1 MTAVRRAKRPA
12 PESPDPGPSASKV
25 KCQYCPKLFD
35 AKARGAQA
43 THLNACK
50 RRHDELEASEA
61 YEKRCSK
68 KEAKAK
74 QRTHRELSAIAEV
87 ASSFRG
93 PTLEEPSDTIAV
105 DPYTQYMEI
114 TLTDPGFKVLENQP
128 LGDEPLDDQ
137 PLDDPPLETMDN
149 HFSDG
154 LRSRSDSHSNSN
166 ESSSMAD
173 FGRVSP
179 PPVSVNFSSTRS
191 RGSPMEFKTEYQ
203 PKGRRAETTSY
214 DSYDTFRSRSYVPEA
229 KEDVKPWF
237 PFRSRG
243 DSEFASI
250 ALDANLSDSVVNRIL
265 SLMRDVVEKRKDV
278 TFTNSQDLRKVCD
291 EAAKEFTPFQEH
303 PINLEHK
310 KDEIELN
317 FMGRDLWDWSLD
329 LLHNEQLAPHFVWD
343 AQRVYKHNG
352 RLGPESNYVRFIDE
366 PWTADRWW
374 DIQDSLPQYPDA
386 PSVPLAYVFYADKTR
401 LSSAG
406 NVQGYPIVARC
417 ANLPVDIRNGR
428 GVGGGRVVGWL
439 PLLPGDAEKDG
450 TLSYTT
456 LKRVV
461 WHKSVAKLFEGAQH
475 YSHTGYYFS
484 DCFDGIPRWLFLVIL
499 ILSADYEEQCV
510 MALIR
515 GAMGNFPCPV
525 CLVPSDR
532 QSRWA
537 ESYPRR
543 SAGVAESLYADIKSG
558 DRAKKKKARTQ
569 LQNEGWRPV
578 ENAFWLL
585 RSSDPADAVTVD
597 HLHAFHHGLYGKHI
611 QPELIKIL
619 ASFENSREYLGKLD
633 KQFSQ
638 LPSWRG
644 LAHFNAVSTVNF
656 SDGNKFRD
664 ISRQMLFAAH
674 NVIKRTQSPEFHV
687 LLCVLSNYL
696 EIDSY
701 FGLEVQTDETLEAL
715 DKEVER
721 YGKQLDVYIE
731 VAKAA
736 RVRIEDIKILWDF
749 PKNHAVLKHAV
760 EDLRKKGVSRNST
773 TRINEGIHP
782 PFKRSYYLRCSGK
795 KVEKQIL
802 RIEDHR
808 LAVYIIEERIQ
819 AQEKRLKA
827 RTSVSDHHD
836 DWIGPEF
843 EGHFHL
849 GSPSSPQT
857 VKDLVDSHRSSDRA
871 FINFRKSLKVFI
883 NEVCLPDR
891 GYAGPCIKVRDGFVV
906 QGFRFVK
913 VNYESVETWK
923 MCTDLLRCTPS
934 FYDKPRYDCAIVHL
948 DADPDV
954 FGIVRL
960 VFPFKFTIP
969 ELGANC
975 SPFHAVLVQPYTGVV
990 DSDKGSRTRRTDT
1003 ELGFLRVKAQPRSEA
1018 IVIPVASII
1027 RGALLFPDF
1036 RRPDEFLVN
1045 DYIDGDMFLRMKDLK
1060 WIGLQ

>member
-1 MTAVRRAKRPA
+1 M
-12 PESPDPGPSASKV
+12 
-25 KCQYCPKLFD
+25 
-35 AKARGAQA
+35 
-43 THLNACK
+43 
-50 RRHDELEASEA
+50 
-61 YEKRCSK
+61 
-68 KEAKAK
+68 
-74 QRTHRELSAIAEV
+74 
-87 ASSFRG
+87 
-93 PTLEEPSDTIAV
+93 
-105 DPYTQYMEI
+105 
-114 TLTDPGFKVLENQP
+114 
-128 LGDEPLDDQ
+128 
-137 PLDDPPLETMDN
+137 
-149 HFSDG
+149 
-154 LRSRSDSHSNSN
+154 
-166 ESSSMAD
+166 
-173 FGRVSP
+173 
-179 PPVSVNFSSTRS
+179 SVNFSSTRS
-191 RGSPMEFKTEYQ
+191 HGNPTEFKTEYQ
-203 PKGRRAETTSY
+203 PKGRRAETTQY
-214 DSYDTFRSRSYVPEA
+214 DSYDTFRSRSYIPDV

-250 ALDANLSDSVVNRIL
+250 AVDANLSDSLVNRLL
-265 SLMRDVVEKRKDV
+265 SLMTDLVNKKKDI
-278 TFTNSQDLRKVCD
+278 TLTNSRDLRKVCD
-291 EAAKEFTPFQEH
+291 EAAKEFAPVSFFQEY

-310 KDEIELN
+310 NDEIELN

-352 RLGPESNYVRFIDE
+352 KPGPESEYVRFIDE

-374 DIQDSLPQYPDA
+374 NVQQDSLPQHSDA

-417 ANLPVDIRNGR
+417 ANLPADIRNGR

-439 PLLPGDAEKDG
+439 PLLPGDAEKEG

-461 WHKSVAKLFEGAQH
+461 WHKSVAKMFEGAKH
-475 YSHTGYYFS
+475 YSHTGYYFT
-484 DCFDGIPRWLFLVIL
+484 DCFDGVPRWLFLVIL

-515 GAMGNFPCPV
+515 GAMGNFPCPI
-525 CLVPSDR
+525 CLVPSER
-532 QSRWA
+532 QSRWS
-537 ESYPRR
+537 EDYPRR
-543 SAGVAESLYADIKSG
+543 SAEFAQSLYTDFKSG
-558 DRAKKKKARTQ
+558 DRSKKKAAKEQ
-569 LQNEGWRPV
+569 LEKESWRPV

-585 RSSDPADAVTVD
+585 RSSDPAEAVSVD

-619 ASFENSREYLGKLD
+619 KSFDRSREYLGKLD
-633 KQFSQ
+633 RQFSE

-644 LAHFNAVSTVNF
+644 LAHFSGVSTVSF

-674 NVIKRTQSPEFHV
+674 NIIKPAQSPEFHT
-687 LLCVLSNYL
+687 LLCLLSSYL

-701 FGLEVQTDETLEAL
+701 FGLDVQTDETLEAL

-721 YGKQLDVYIE
+721 YGKRLDE
-731 VAKAA
+731 A
-736 RVRIEDIKILWDF
+736 RFRIEDLKINWDF

-760 EDLRKKGVSRNST
+760 EDLRQKGVSRNST
-773 TRINEGIHP
+773 TRINEGVHP
-782 PFKRSYYLRCSGK
+782 PFKRSYLLRCSGK

-802 RIEDHR
+802 RVEDHR
-808 LAVYIIEERIQ
+808 LAVSIIEDRIQ
-819 AQEKRLKA
+819 AQERRLKA
-827 RTSVSDHHD
+827 RLSVSDHHD
-836 DWIGPEF
+836 DWLGPEF
-843 EGHFHL
+843 EGHFYF
-849 GSPSSPQT
+849 GSPTTPQT
-857 VKDLVDSHRSSDRA
+857 VKELVSSYRSSDRA
-871 FINFRKSLKVFI
+871 FINFRKSLKTFI
-883 NEVCLPDR
+883 NEVCLPHRD
-891 GYAGPCIKVRDGFVV
+891 YIGPPVKVRDGFIV
-906 QGFRFVK
+906 QEFRYMK
-913 VNYESVETWK
+913 INYESVETWK

-948 DADPDV
+948 DADPDA

-960 VFPFKFTIP
+960 IFPFKFTIP

-975 SPFHAVLVQPYTGVV
+975 TPFQAVLVQPYTGVV
-990 DSDKGSRTRRTDT
+990 DSEKGPRTRRTDT
-1003 ELGFLRVKAQPRSEA
+1003 DLGFLRVKAQPRSEA
-1018 IVIPVASII
+1018 FVIPADSII

-1060 WIGLQ
+1060 WAGLQ